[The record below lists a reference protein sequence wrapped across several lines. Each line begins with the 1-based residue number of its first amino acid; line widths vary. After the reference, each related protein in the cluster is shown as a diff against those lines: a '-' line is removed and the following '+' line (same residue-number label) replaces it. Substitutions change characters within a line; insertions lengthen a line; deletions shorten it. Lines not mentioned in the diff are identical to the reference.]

1 MASRI
6 RGQEALLQITV
17 ADDRLAE
24 FQLEGGLGGSFTK
37 VRDLTITQRMDIIE
51 ENYLNETFTDLDQQ
65 LHGYDLSFTID
76 ETDQSTLQFMSL
88 VATNEELHLPPPLVT
103 IAVTYF
109 YRDGQGTTKTE
120 VYQDCILKQNDRSI
134 GGRTEY
140 VQNSFE
146 AKAKRR
152 TLI

>member
-1 MASRI
+1 MSSRI
-6 RGQEALLQITV
+6 RGQEALLQIAIT
-17 ADDRLAE
+17 DDSLAS
-24 FQLEGGLGGSFTK
+24 FDLQGSLSGSFSK
-37 VRDLTITQRMDIIE
+37 VRDLTITQRMDITE

-76 ETDQSTLQFMSL
+76 ETDQQALKFMSL
-88 VATNEELHLPPPLVT
+88 VAFNEELHLPPPLVNIT
-103 IAVTYF
+103 VTYF
-109 YRDGQGTTKTE
+109 YRDGQGSQASE
-120 VYQDCILKQNDRSI
+120 LFQDCILKQNDRSI

-140 VQNSFE
+140 VQNAFE

>member
-6 RGQEALLQITV
+6 RGQEALLQISVT
-17 ADDRLAE
+17 DDSLASFE
-24 FQLEGGLGGSFTK
+24 LEGLLTGSFTK
-37 VRDLTITQRMDIIE
+37 VRDLTITQRMDIVE
-51 ENYLNETFTDLDQQ
+51 ENYLNETFADLDQQ

-76 ETDQSTLQFMSL
+76 ETDQQALKFMSL
-88 VATNEELHLPPPLVT
+88 AAYNEENHLPPPLVNIT
-103 IAVTYF
+103 VTYF
-109 YRDGQGTTKTE
+109 YRDGQNTSASE

-140 VQNSFE
+140 IQNSFE